1 MMMIDLLLKYGANI
15 DIRID
20 TKLGYT
26 VLMKLASTDFVDS
39 DRFDNIVE
47 IIQFLIERGANKNVK
62 GYDQRSI
69 YEVIKNTTYK
79 KQLIQLIN
87 NTKQIVFYTQKQ
99 QDNLR
104 SKRNPELDLND
115 VDDLR
120 ASCCQIF

>member
-1 MMMIDLLLKYGANI
+1 MIDLLLKYGANI

-69 YEVIKNTTYK
+69 YEVIKNTTASVTGEIKFFGLTKTNMKLEGLEKHQMLIDSYK
-79 KQLIQLIN
+79 KLL
-87 NTKQIVFYTQKQ
+87 TVRREY
-99 QDNLR
+99 
-104 SKRNPELDLND
+104 
-115 VDDLR
+115 
-120 ASCCQIF
+120 

>member
-1 MMMIDLLLKYGANI
+1 MIDLLLKYGANI